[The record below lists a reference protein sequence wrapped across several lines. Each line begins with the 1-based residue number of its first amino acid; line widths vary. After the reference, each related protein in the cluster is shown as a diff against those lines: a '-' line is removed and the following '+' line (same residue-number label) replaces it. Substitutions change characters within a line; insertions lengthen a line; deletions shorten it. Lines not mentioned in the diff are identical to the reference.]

1 MGTTGQPAIVYLPS
15 GTYLLKS
22 CLQFFVGTVL
32 VGDPT
37 NPPVLKAAPGFPDDH
52 MIFAKDPNVEGTN
65 NFYIGLKNVIL
76 DSTSVDTA
84 QTIALLDWTVSQ
96 ATQLTNVVF
105 NMPTNSTAHVG
116 LTTQYDYNSNIIVV
130 STFVIEFECVLMCH
144 HLAE

>member
-15 GTYLLKS
+15 GTYLMKS
-22 CLQFFVGTVL
+22 SLQFFVGTVM

-37 NPPVLKAAPGFPDDH
+37 NPPVLKAAPDFRDDH
-52 MIFAKDPNVEGTN
+52 VIFAKDPNVEGTN

-84 QTIALLDWTVSQ
+84 RTIALVDWTVSQ

-105 NMPTNSTAHVG
+105 NMPTGSNAHLG

-130 STFVIEFECVLMCH
+130 GTL
-144 HLAE
+144 